1 MISKI
6 KKLTCDWKNQKTY
19 MSHDKFYLESI
30 LYQTPPMAIIGG
42 QNLMGVLQMDEL
54 FDKLNTKEELK
65 FENYTLLLQLCL
77 FLFSHNYS
85 K

>member
-1 MISKI
+1 LQKL
-6 KKLTCDWKNQKTY
+6 KKNLCVIGKKKTY
-19 MSHDKFYLESI
+19 MSHDKFDLESI
-30 LYQTPPMAIIGG
+30 LHQTPPMAIIGG

-65 FENYTLLLQLCL
+65 FENDVLLLQLCL
-77 FLFSHNYS
+77 FLFPHNYS